1 MPLTTNFWGYEEFTD
16 RLSLKFMPC
25 PHNYRQQSHNDS
37 LSNYNSCYGN
47 RGGVLCGQCVDGYT
61 EDLFTTKCRDIKQC
75 HDYWFW
81 PVAFAYVVI
90 MALYLV
96 FKPPVISI
104 LSKKILWFQNQNHD
118 QAEHH
123 FNGAGYI
130 KIVFTFIRLQNFCL
144 LVQPK
149 SLLRGLE
156 LLTQCLT

>member
-1 MPLTTNFWGYEEFTD
+1 MKNLQIASLLSLCLVLTITATSLTTTLCQTTTAAMATEVA
-16 RLSLKFMPC
+16 C
-25 PHNYRQQSHNDS
+25 
-37 LSNYNSCYGN
+37 C
-47 RGGVLCGQCVDGYT
+47 VCGQCVDGYT